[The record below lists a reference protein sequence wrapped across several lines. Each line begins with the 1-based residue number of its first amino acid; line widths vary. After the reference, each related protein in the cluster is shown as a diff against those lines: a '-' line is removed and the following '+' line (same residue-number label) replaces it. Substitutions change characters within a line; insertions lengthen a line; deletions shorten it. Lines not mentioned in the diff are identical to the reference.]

1 MFKERVG
8 RGALTIAMLLNAPGA
23 IANVPAAPGGVA
35 AAADARE
42 AVPAPV
48 CIAAPAVLP
57 DPAQCARDHGIA
69 GSGASADAK
78 SGAGKAVLDALYQ
91 RSAERLD
98 RGEFAEAAQALDCA
112 EAVAGA
118 HPSAATAQELLRR
131 RGVLEYR
138 RECPLQALEWFKR
151 ALAQA
156 ERAEDRYAQGKNWNN
171 IGASLL
177 RLGDVRG
184 ALQAQTASLALLRG
198 VPGGEA
204 ARPLNNFAEIYRGLG
219 DAAQAA
225 RYYRQAR
232 DAHLAAGNAAEAA
245 HTLESWGAALLDSGD
260 VAGGE
265 ALLLRSRDELLELGN
280 RKYLQRT
287 YAELARAAQLRGDI
301 DAAARWADSGLAAV
315 AAGETAPAPLQ
326 LQAARVQRLRG
337 QPRAARERAEAAL
350 RALSAH
356 DSDRPALLAELAAAH
371 EALGEWPQAMAA
383 LRESDRAARL
393 LREARYD
400 RETKWLQLRF
410 ETAERDR
417 TIAALA
423 ADNRVRALALW
434 LTVVSALA
442 ALLGLT
448 VFFLRRQQRARVAEA
463 ARRARL
469 AEEIDYY
476 RRAAAEL
483 GVDRARLQA
492 ALDSREDAVLVLDGA
507 GQVLAANRAAGEL
520 LPRAAA
526 APAGY
531 AFGDLLGAED
541 ARRFAEA
548 LERLE
553 ESSAPQRLAFALGG
567 ERLDAR
573 LSESGQGEGSIV
585 LGLQRAAAAAV
596 VEGGSDA
603 ASAAGLGAEAEPAA
617 AMALDVGSSAR
628 GDDALRQAFRRA
640 LVELMLAVVEAWE
653 RSTGQGRL
661 ELAEKSRIWR
671 VTVDDGRL
679 RARAMERYLS
689 LSKLPRQPRWRDVLR
704 SGYYVL
710 AECALEE
717 HVRGELQ
724 RHVDAVLAYTRRNA
738 LV

>member
-1 MFKERVG
+1 MAAVLGSLAAVASAAAVAE
-8 RGALTIAMLLNAPGA
+8 ANAP
-23 IANVPAAPGGVA
+23 
-35 AAADARE
+35 
-42 AVPAPV
+42 PV
-48 CIAAPAVLP
+48 CAATAGVLP
-57 DPAQCARDHGIA
+57 DSAQCLRGYGLDPRAR
-69 GSGASADAK
+69 ADA
-78 SGAGKAVLDALYQ
+78 ALAALYK
-91 RSAERLD
+91 RSGEEVERS
-98 RGEFAEAAQALDCA
+98 RFAEAARVLDCA
-112 EAVAGA
+112 ESVAGA
-118 HPSAATAQELLRR
+118 HPPAATAQELARR
-131 RGVLEYR
+131 RGVVEFH
-138 RECPLQALEWFKR
+138 RECPLEALGWFKR
-151 ALAQA
+151 ALAEA
-156 ERAEDRYAQGKNWNN
+156 EREENRLAQGKNWNN
-171 IGASLL
+171 LGAALL

-184 ALQAQTASLALLRG
+184 ALQAQTRSLDLLRG
-198 VPGGEA
+198 LPGGEA
-204 ARPLNNFAEIYRGLG
+204 ARPLNNFAEIYRDLG
-219 DAAQAA
+219 DTGNAA

-232 DAHLAAGNAAEAA
+232 EVHLAAGNAAEAA
-245 HTLESWGAALLDSGD
+245 HTLESWGAALLDGGD
-260 VAGGE
+260 ARGGE
-265 ALLLRSRDELLELGN
+265 ALLLQAREELLKAGN

-287 YAELARAAQLRGDI
+287 YAELARAAQLRD
-301 DAAARWADSGLAAV
+301 DLAAAARWAESGLAAV
-315 AAGETAPAPLQ
+315 AAAEGETVPAPLQ
-326 LQAARVQRLRG
+326 LQAARIERLRG
-337 QPRAARERAEAAL
+337 RPRAALQRASAAL
-350 RALSAH
+350 QALSAH
-356 DSDRPALLAELAAAH
+356 DSDRPALLAEQAAAH
-371 EALGEWPQAMAA
+371 EALGEWPQALAA
-383 LRESDRAARL
+383 LRESERSARA

-410 ETAERDR
+410 QTAERDR

-423 ADNRVRALALW
+423 AQNKVRALALW

-442 ALLGLT
+442 ALLGVT

-492 ALDSREDAVLVLDGA
+492 ALDSREDAVLVLDG
-507 GQVLAANRAAGEL
+507 GGHVLAANRAASEL
-520 LPRAAA
+520 LQPGAAD
-526 APAGY
+526 APAGR
-531 AFGDLLGAED
+531 AFGDLLEAAD
-541 ARRFAEA
+541 ARRFAES

-553 ESSAPQRLAFALGG
+553 ESSAPQRLAFALGR
-567 ERLDAR
+567 ERLDAQ
-573 LSESGQGEGSIV
+573 LSESGQGEGSVV
-585 LGLQRAAAAAV
+585 LGLRRIAGVGVGGETGAAAPAEAAV
-596 VEGGSDA
+596 AVNLEVEADA
-603 ASAAGLGAEAEPAA
+603 P
-617 AMALDVGSSAR
+617 
-628 GDDALRQAFRRA
+628 GDEALRQSFRRA

-717 HVRGELQ
+717 PVRSELQ

>member
-1 MFKERVG
+1 MAKDRIG
-8 RGALTIAMLLNAPGA
+8 RGAMVSAVLWSLSGA
-23 IANVPAAPGGVA
+23 VVAGGNVVA
-35 AAADARE
+35 T
-42 AVPAPV
+42 PAPV
-48 CIAAPAVLP
+48 CASAAAVLP
-57 DPAQCARDHGIA
+57 DPAQCLRDYGLEPGGDESALLAQLYKRSRADQDGARY
-69 GSGASADAK
+69 ADA
-78 SGAGKAVLDALYQ
+78 A
-91 RSAERLD
+91 R
-98 RGEFAEAAQALDCA
+98 ALDCA
-112 EAVAGA
+112 EATAGA
-118 HPSAATAQELLRR
+118 APAPPVAQELARQ
-131 RGVLEYR
+131 RGVLEFHS
-138 RECPLQALEWFKR
+138 ECPVEALGWFKR
-151 ALAQA
+151 ALALA
-156 ERAEDRYAQGKNWNN
+156 ERSENRLAQGKSWGN
-171 IGASLL
+171 IGAALL

-184 ALQAQTASLALLRG
+184 AVQAQTASLGLLRG
-198 VPGGEA
+198 LPGNEV
-204 ARPLNNFAEIYRGLG
+204 ARPLNNLAEIYRGQG
-219 DAAQAA
+219 DLSGAV

-232 DAHLAAGNAAEAA
+232 EIHRAAGNLVEAA

-260 VAGGE
+260 LRGGE
-265 ALLLRSRDELLELGN
+265 ALLLQARDEFAANRDN

-287 YAELARAAQLRGDI
+287 YAELARAALLRE
-301 DAAARWADSGLAAV
+301 DAAAAQRWVDSGLEAVSAAD
-315 AAGETAPAPLQ
+315 GELVPAPLQ
-326 LQAARVQRLRG
+326 LQAVRTDLARG
-337 QPRAARERAEAAL
+337 QPRAARDRAAAAL
-350 RALSAH
+350 RALAPR
-356 DSDRPALLAELAAAH
+356 DSDRPTLLAELAAAH

-383 LRESDRAARL
+383 LRESDAAAL
-393 LREARYD
+393 ALREARYD

-423 ADNRVRALALW
+423 AQNRVRSLALW

-442 ALLGLT
+442 ALLGVT

-469 AEEIDYY
+469 DEEIDYY
-476 RRAAAEL
+476 RRAADEL

-507 GQVLAANRAAGEL
+507 GQVLAANRAASEL
-520 LPRAAA
+520 VQPGAA
-526 APAGY
+526 APVAGRG
-531 AFGDLLGAED
+531 FGDLLIGED
-541 ARRFAEA
+541 ARRFAQA
-548 LERLE
+548 LEHLE
-553 ESSAPQRLAFALGG
+553 ESSAPQTLAFSFGG
-567 ERLDAR
+567 ERLQAQ

-585 LGLQRAAAAAV
+585 LGLQRAAAAVAPAAV
-596 VEGGSDA
+596 E
-603 ASAAGLGAEAEPAA
+603 AAGAAGAADAIELGDEPAA
-617 AMALDVGSSAR
+617 P
-628 GDDALRQAFRRA
+628 GDEALRHSFRRA

-717 HVRGELQ
+717 SVRGELQ

>member
-1 MFKERVG
+1 MSKESFGRRVALAALLATLCG
-8 RGALTIAMLLNAPGA
+8 IADAGVVAPAGA
-23 IANVPAAPGGVA
+23 PACAEA
-35 AAADARE
+35 AAR
-42 AVPAPV
+42 
-48 CIAAPAVLP
+48 VLP
-57 DPAQCARDHGIA
+57 EPAQCLRGYE
-69 GSGASADAK
+69 
-78 SGAGKAVLDALYQ
+78 LDPGGETQSLLAALY
-91 RSAERLD
+91 ERYGTLV
-98 RGEFAEAAQALDCA
+98 ENHHYAEASRVMDCA

-118 HPSAATAQELLRR
+118 DPAPAVAQELARR
-131 RGVLEYR
+131 RGVIEFR
-138 RECPLQALEWFKR
+138 RECPLQALDWFKR
-151 ALAQA
+151 ALAAA
-156 ERAEDRYAQGKNWNN
+156 ERSENRLAQGKNWNN
-171 IGASLL
+171 LGAALL

-184 ALQAQTASLALLRG
+184 AVQAQTRSLALLRNI
-198 VPGGEA
+198 PGES
-204 ARPLNNFAEIYRGLG
+204 ARPLNNLAEIYRDQG
-219 DAAQAA
+219 DIAAAV
-225 RYYRQAR
+225 RHYRQAR
-232 DAHLAAGNAAEAA
+232 DAHLAAGNAGEAA
-245 HTLESWGAALLDSGD
+245 HTMESWGAALLDSGD

-265 ALLLRSRDELLELGN
+265 ALLLQARAQMVRDGN
-280 RKYLQRT
+280 RKYQQRT
-287 YAELARAAQLRGDI
+287 DAELARAALLRGDV
-301 DAAARWADSGLAAV
+301 AAASRWVGSGLAAV
-315 AAGETAPAPLQ
+315 AAAEGETAPAPLQ
-326 LQAARVQRLRG
+326 LQAARVARLRG
-337 QPRAARERAEAAL
+337 QPELARERAGAAL
-350 RALSAH
+350 RALAAH

-371 EALGEWPQAMAA
+371 EALGQWPQAMAA
-383 LRESDRAARL
+383 LRESERAAQA
-393 LREARYD
+393 LREAQYD
-400 RETKWLQLRF
+400 RETRWLQLRF

-423 ADNRVRALALW
+423 SGNQVRTLALW

-469 AEEIDYY
+469 DEEIDYY

-507 GQVLAANRAAGEL
+507 GQVLAANRAASEL
-520 LPRAAA
+520 LRPGAAA
-526 APAGY
+526 APVGRG
-531 AFGDLLGAED
+531 FGELLGAED
-541 ARRFAEA
+541 ARGFALA

-553 ESSAPQRLAFALGG
+553 ESSAPQRLAFVLGG
-567 ERLDAR
+567 ERLQGQ
-573 LSESGQGEGSIV
+573 LSESGQGEGSLV
-585 LGLQRAAAAAV
+585 FGLQRAAPSADAGALAEEAAHGRAGR
-596 VEGGSDA
+596 ERTAHEQA
-603 ASAAGLGAEAEPAA
+603 AHEQAEADA
-617 AMALDVGSSAR
+617 AMALDVGPAASA
-628 GDDALRQAFRRA
+628 DEALRQSFRRA

-717 HVRGELQ
+717 PVRGELQ

>member
-1 MFKERVG
+1 MSKESFVR
-8 RGALTIAMLLNAPGA
+8 
-23 IANVPAAPGGVA
+23 GVA
-35 AAADARE
+35 LAALLATLCGGAAAGVSTQAD
-42 AVPAPV
+42 APV
-48 CIAAPAVLP
+48 CAEAAARVLP
-57 DPAQCARDHGIA
+57 EPAQCLREYELNP
-69 GSGASADAK
+69 GAANPSLLA
-78 SGAGKAVLDALYQ
+78 ALY
-91 RSAERLD
+91 ERNRTLVETH
-98 RGEFAEAAQALDCA
+98 RYAEASRAMDCA

-118 HPSAATAQELLRR
+118 DPGPTTAQELARR
-131 RGVLEYR
+131 RGVIEFR
-138 RECPLQALEWFKR
+138 RECPLQALHWFKR
-151 ALAQA
+151 ALAAA
-156 ERAEDRYAQGKNWNN
+156 ERSEDRLAQGKNWNN
-171 IGASLL
+171 LGAALL

-184 ALQAQTASLALLRG
+184 ALQAQTASLALLRKI
-198 VPGGEA
+198 PGGES
-204 ARPLNNFAEIYRGLG
+204 ARPLNNLAEIYRDQG
-219 DAAQAA
+219 DLAAAV

-232 DAHLAAGNAAEAA
+232 DVHLAAGNRIEAA
-245 HTLESWGAALLDSGD
+245 HTMESWGAALLDSGD
-260 VAGGE
+260 AAGGE
-265 ALLLRSRDELLELGN
+265 ALLLQARAQMVEDGN
-280 RKYLQRT
+280 RKYQQRT
-287 YAELARAAQLRGDI
+287 DAELARAALLRGDV
-301 DAAARWADSGLAAV
+301 AAASRWVDSGLAAV
-315 AAGETAPAPLQ
+315 AAAEGETAPAPLQ
-326 LQAARVQRLRG
+326 LQAARVARLRG
-337 QPRAARERAEAAL
+337 QPGVARERASAAL
-350 RALSAH
+350 RALAAH

-383 LRESDRAARL
+383 LRESERAAQA

-400 RETKWLQLRF
+400 RETRWLQVRF

-423 ADNRVRALALW
+423 SGNQVRTLALW

-469 AEEIDYY
+469 DEEIDYY

-507 GQVLAANRAAGEL
+507 GQVLAGNRAASELLRPGVATAPVGRGFGEL
-520 LPRAAA
+520 L
-526 APAGY
+526 
-531 AFGDLLGAED
+531 GADD
-541 ARRFAEA
+541 ARGFAQA

-567 ERLDAR
+567 ERLQGQ
-573 LSESGQGEGSIV
+573 LSESGQGEGSLV
-585 LGLQRAAAAAV
+585 LGLQRAAAAV
-596 VEGGSDA
+596 
-603 ASAAGLGAEAEPAA
+603 AEPAA
-617 AMALDVGSSAR
+617 DLVHDGAGPAEPLALDVEPAAS
-628 GDDALRQAFRRA
+628 GDQALRQSFRRA

-717 HVRGELQ
+717 TVRGELQ

>member
-1 MFKERVG
+1 MAKDRVG
-8 RGALTIAMLLNAPGA
+8 RAAVASALLWSLSGA
-23 IANVPAAPGGVA
+23 VA
-35 AAADARE
+35 AGGNVAAN
-42 AVPAPV
+42 PAPV
-48 CIAAPAVLP
+48 CASAAVVLP
-57 DPAQCARDHGIA
+57 DPAQCLRGYGLDPG
-69 GSGASADAK
+69 GDA
-78 SGAGKAVLDALYQ
+78 AALLDALYK
-91 RSAERLD
+91 RSSADLD
-98 RGEFAEAAQALDCA
+98 GARFADAARALDCA
-112 EAVAGA
+112 EAAAGA
-118 HPSAATAQELLRR
+118 APPPAVAQELARR
-131 RGVLEYR
+131 RGVLEFR
-138 RECPLQALEWFKR
+138 NECPLEALGWFKR
-151 ALAQA
+151 ALAAA
-156 ERAEDRYAQGKNWNN
+156 ERSENRLAQGKNWSN

-184 ALQAQTASLALLRG
+184 AQQAQTASLGLLRG
-198 VPGGEA
+198 LPGGEV
-204 ARPLNNFAEIYRGLG
+204 ARPLNNLAEIYRGQG
-219 DAAQAA
+219 DLSGAV

-232 DAHLAAGNAAEAA
+232 DVHRAAGNGGEAA
-245 HTLESWGAALLDSGD
+245 HTMESWGAALLDSGD
-260 VAGGE
+260 VRGGE
-265 ALLLRSRDELLELGN
+265 ALLLQARDELAKDEN
-280 RKYLQRT
+280 HRKYLQRT
-287 YAELARAAQLRGDI
+287 YAELARAALLRD
-301 DAAARWADSGLAAV
+301 DTAAARRWIDDGLSAVSAAD
-315 AAGETAPAPLQ
+315 GELAPAPLQ
-326 LQAARVQRLRG
+326 LQAARTERLSG
-337 QPRAARERAEAAL
+337 QPRAARDRAAAAL
-350 RALSAH
+350 RTLAPR

-383 LRESDRAARL
+383 LRESDAAARA
-393 LREARYD
+393 LREAQYD

-423 ADNRVRALALW
+423 AQNRVRALALW

-442 ALLGLT
+442 ALLGVT

-469 AEEIDYY
+469 DEEIDYY
-476 RRAAAEL
+476 RRAADEL

-507 GQVLAANRAAGEL
+507 GQVLAANRAASELVQPGAAAPVAGRGFGEL
-520 LPRAAA
+520 L
-526 APAGY
+526 AG
-531 AFGDLLGAED
+531 ED
-541 ARRFAEA
+541 ARRFAQA
-548 LERLE
+548 LEHLE
-553 ESSAPQRLAFALGG
+553 ESSAPQRLAFSFGG
-567 ERLDAR
+567 ERLQAQ

-585 LGLQRAAAAAV
+585 LGLKRAGVAAVAAAPAAAADT
-596 VEGGSDA
+596 VEA
-603 ASAAGLGAEAEPAA
+603 AEAIDLGVEPAA
-617 AMALDVGSSAR
+617 P
-628 GDDALRQAFRRA
+628 GDEALRSSFRRA

-717 HVRGELQ
+717 AVRGELQ